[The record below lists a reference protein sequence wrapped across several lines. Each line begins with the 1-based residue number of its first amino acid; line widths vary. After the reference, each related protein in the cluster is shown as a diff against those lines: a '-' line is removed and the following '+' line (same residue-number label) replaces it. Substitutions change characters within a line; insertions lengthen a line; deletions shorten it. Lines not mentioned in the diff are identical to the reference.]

1 MAGYI
6 VTGIL
11 GLVLAWIGVSAMT
24 ERGAKEPPYTVE
36 RKADGYEVRRYEPWL
51 VAEAEVPPGSDDPLG
66 TGFRML
72 FDYIRGANRS
82 RTGIPMTKPVLK
94 EETPGETIAMTKP
107 VLRQE
112 EGTKT
117 QVAFVLPA
125 GYTLET
131 APQPDNPNIRIRA
144 LPARRLAVIR
154 FSGYASEA
162 VVEKQRSLLAARLAR
177 DGLQSRGPIVAAY
190 YNPPWT
196 PPFMRRN
203 EVLAPLE

>member
-1 MAGYI
+1 MVGYI

-11 GLVLAWIGVSAMT
+11 GLILAWMGVSVMT
-24 ERGAKEPPYTVE
+24 ERGAKEPSYTVE
-36 RKADGYEVRRYEPWL
+36 RAADGYEVRRYEPYL
-51 VAEAEVPPGSDDPLG
+51 VAEAEVPPDSDDPLG

-72 FDYIRGANRS
+72 FDYIRGANRR

-94 EETPGETIAMTKP
+94 EKTPGETIAMTKP

-117 QVAFVLPA
+117 RVAFVLPA
-125 GYTLET
+125 EYTLET
-131 APQPDNPNIRIRA
+131 VPQPDNPDIHIRA
-144 LPARRLAVIR
+144 VPARRLAVVR
-154 FSGYASEA
+154 FSGYATETVMA
-162 VVEKQRSLLAARLAR
+162 EKRSLLAARLAR
-177 DGLQSRGPIVAAY
+177 DGLNPRGPFLAAY